1 MKKKEFAIIGL
12 GRFGKS
18 VATSL
23 ASSGA
28 QVMVVD
34 KDEDALQE
42 ISDYVTHTIKGDAT
56 NSTIVN
62 QLGLGNYDGVVIA
75 MSSNLEANVMAT
87 ILVKET
93 GVPFVISKAR
103 TELEGRVL
111 KKIGADKIVYPEK
124 ETGMRLASHLMHDNY
139 FEAVELS
146 EEYSIMDVDIPRA
159 WIGKTLKSLDIRA
172 HYGLNVIGVRGGR
185 EGLNI
190 NPAPDYELQEED
202 VLIMLGRNNTLNQL
216 AEGRI

>member
-1 MKKKEFAIIGL
+1 MKKKEFAVIGL

-34 KDEDALQE
+34 QNEEKLQE
-42 ISDYVTHTIKGDAT
+42 ISDLVTHTILGDAT
-56 NSTIVN
+56 NAAVIE

-75 MSSNLEANVMAT
+75 MSSNLESNVMAT

-93 GVPFVISKAR
+93 GVPFVIAKAK

-111 KKIGADKIVYPEK
+111 KKIGADKIIYPEK

-146 EEYSIMDVDIPRA
+146 EEYSIMDIDIPRN
-159 WIGKTLKSLDIRA
+159 WIGKTLKNLDIRA
-172 HYGLNVIGVRGGR
+172 NYGVNVIGIRGMD
-185 EGLNI
+185 GLNI
-190 NPAPDYELQEED
+190 NPSPDYILQEDD
-202 VLIMLGRNNTLNQL
+202 VLIMLGRNNHLNQL
-216 AEGRI
+216 AQESL